1 MTSKTSICNKALRK
15 IGVSTV
21 INIDTDTSPQ
31 ATACKA
37 VYDDLLLEVLRE
49 HEWNFAIFR
58 KELAQDAAAPAYEY
72 SYRFVLPTF
81 PVIVKLLDVY
91 NNNDYQIE
99 NGYLLT
105 NETTVKIKYVG
116 KETDPNKYD
125 SLFIE
130 TFSLRIAQEV
140 CFELTGDKALASS
153 MFELYQ
159 LALQNAKDKNYQE
172 DNATPITGS
181 RYNAARQSYFSNNI
195 SQLINNA

>member
-1 MTSKTSICNKALRK
+1 MTSKTSICNKSLRK

-31 ATACKA
+31 ATACRA
-37 VYDDLLLEVLRE
+37 VYDDILLEVLRE

-58 KELAQDAAAPAYEY
+58 KDLAQDVITPVYEY
-72 SYRFVLPTF
+72 SYRFVLPTY
-81 PVIVKLLDVY
+81 PIIVRLLDVY
-91 NNNDYQIE
+91 NNEDYKIE

-105 NETTVKIKYVG
+105 NETTAKIKYVG

-130 TFSLRIAQEV
+130 AFSLRIAQEV
-140 CFELTGDKALASS
+140 CFQLTGDKALSSS
-153 MFELYQ
+153 MYELYS

-172 DNATPITGS
+172 DNLTPITGS
-181 RYNAARQSYFSNNI
+181 RYNDARQTYFSNDI
-195 SQLINNA
+195 SRLVE

>member
-15 IGVSTV
+15 IGVSTS

-58 KELAQDAAAPAYEY
+58 KNLAQDSTTPAYEY

-81 PVIVKLLDVY
+81 PIIVKLLDVY
-91 NNNDYQIE
+91 NNTNYKIE

-105 NETTVKIKYVG
+105 NETTAKIKYVG

-130 TFSLRIAQEV
+130 AFSLRIAQEV
-140 CFELTGDKALASS
+140 CFELTGDKGLNSS
-153 MFELYQ
+153 MFELYNV
-159 LALQNAKDKNYQE
+159 ALQNAKDKNYQE
-172 DNATPITGS
+172 DNLTPITGS
-181 RYNAARQSYFSNNI
+181 KYNDARETYFSNDI
-195 SQLINNA
+195 SQLVE

>member
-1 MTSKTSICNKALRK
+1 MTSKTSICNKTLRK

-58 KELAQDAAAPAYEY
+58 KELAQDVTTPAYEY

-81 PVIVKLLDVY
+81 PIIVKLLDVY
-91 NNNDYQIE
+91 NNTNYKIE

-105 NETTVKIKYVG
+105 NETTAKIKYVG

-125 SLFIE
+125 SLFVE
-130 TFSLRIAQEV
+130 AFSLRIAQEV
-140 CFELTGDKALASS
+140 CFELTGDKGLSSS
-153 MFELYQ
+153 MFELYNV
-159 LALQNAKDKNYQE
+159 ALQNAKDKNYQE
-172 DNATPITGS
+172 DNLTPITGS
-181 RYNAARQSYFSNNI
+181 KYNDARETYFSNDI
-195 SQLINNA
+195 SRLVE

>member
-1 MTSKTSICNKALRK
+1 MTSKTSICNKSLRK

-31 ATACKA
+31 ATACRA
-37 VYDDLLLEVLRE
+37 VYDDILLEVLRE

-58 KELAQDAAAPAYEY
+58 KDLAQDITTPVYEY
-72 SYRFVLPTF
+72 SYRFVLPTY
-81 PVIVKLLDVY
+81 PIIVRLLDVY
-91 NNNDYQIE
+91 NNEDYKIE

-105 NETTVKIKYVG
+105 NETTAKIKYVG

-130 TFSLRIAQEV
+130 AFSLRIAQEV
-140 CFELTGDKALASS
+140 CFQLTGDKALSSS
-153 MFELYQ
+153 MYELYS

-172 DNATPITGS
+172 DNLTPITGS
-181 RYNAARQSYFSNNI
+181 RYNDARQTYFSNDI
-195 SQLINNA
+195 SRLVE